1 MSCCSLLPPK
11 ADLPANPDPHQYG
24 SLYGETRSEV
34 AGERIMRFLPWLIAA
49 ILAIVLVVIFRGRV
63 PQFFVPDGHNLVK
76 NGSFEGGNPVFTDD
90 EPFIGGPNDKAL
102 CDGSTTMPSW
112 VASGVGAPNP
122 NRTCSGGRT
131 PDAIAWIAN
140 SHECPPQVP
149 PCPDTLGIAA
159 EDGDRLVDLTGLG
172 GRVPDRYGS
181 VSQTV
186 DTEVGQ
192 TYEVSFFIGSASDQS
207 VAGDQHGAVF
217 VEIAGVSIPNNPFP
231 APPPQKPSNW
241 SDTNDPPRFRFIAV
255 SRSTTLKFSGAVS
268 QGKGTDYIGL
278 DNVSLQKV
286 CFIVFA
292 LTVGCPSRPR
302 GVGN

>member
-1 MSCCSLLPPK
+1 M
-11 ADLPANPDPHQYG
+11 
-24 SLYGETRSEV
+24 
-34 AGERIMRFLPWLIAA
+34 
-49 ILAIVLVVIFRGRV
+49 
-63 PQFFVPDGHNLVK
+63 
-76 NGSFEGGNPVFTDD
+76 TDD
-90 EPFIGGPNDKAL
+90 GESAVRRLNDIRDVVRAIAVAARLLDEHLERSSGGHPCIRGV
-102 CDGSTTMPSW
+102 CDGSSTIDSW
-112 VASGVGAPNP
+112 VASGGLNL

-131 PDAIAWIAN
+131 PDAIGWIVN
-140 SHECPPQVP
+140 SKECPPQVP

-159 EDGDRLVDLTGLG
+159 QDGAGLVDLTGNA

-181 VSQTV
+181 VSQAV
-186 DTEVGQ
+186 GTEVGKR
-192 TYEVSFFIGSASDQS
+192 YEVSFFIGSSSGVIATQ
-207 VAGDQHGAVF
+207 GGAVF
-217 VEIAGVSIPNNPFP
+217 VEIEGVAIPNNPFP